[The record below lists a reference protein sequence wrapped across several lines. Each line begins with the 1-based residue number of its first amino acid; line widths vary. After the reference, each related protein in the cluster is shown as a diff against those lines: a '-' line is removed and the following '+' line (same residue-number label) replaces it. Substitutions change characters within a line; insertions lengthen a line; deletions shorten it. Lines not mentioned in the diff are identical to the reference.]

1 VLAQLL
7 SQGWTTTA
15 ACLVGALALLAGL
28 RRAIQR
34 AELAL
39 RDKLVVLL
47 AAGGLTTAGVG
58 ARLVERPAEHAEQL
72 VGLAADA
79 AAEHPYAI
87 AGAVVAAALAMIVVA
102 LVWWV
107 RFWVR
112 TMLRLA
118 MLASFL
124 AAVASWLVARF
135 LLADWADAWTG
146 LALGGDGWRALLDGG
161 GVATL
166 VLGVLWLLRTPPPH
180 AADHQT

>member
-1 VLAQLL
+1 MLAELL

-47 AAGGLTTAGVG
+47 GAGGLATVGVG
-58 ARLVERPAEHAEQL
+58 SRLVERPEQL
-72 VGLAADA
+72 AGLAADA
-79 AAEHPYAI
+79 AAEHPHAL
-87 AGAVVAAALAMIVVA
+87 AGAVIAAVLGAIVVA

-112 TMLRLA
+112 TLLRLA
-118 MLASFL
+118 LL
-124 AAVASWLVARF
+124 AALLLAVACWCLTRF
-135 LLADWADAWTG
+135 VLADWLDGWTG
-146 LALGGDGWRALLDGG
+146 LAGTALAFGPDGWRALLDGG
-161 GVATL
+161 GVASL
-166 VLGVLWLLRTPPPH
+166 VLGMLWLLRSPPPREKEL
-180 AADHQT
+180 A